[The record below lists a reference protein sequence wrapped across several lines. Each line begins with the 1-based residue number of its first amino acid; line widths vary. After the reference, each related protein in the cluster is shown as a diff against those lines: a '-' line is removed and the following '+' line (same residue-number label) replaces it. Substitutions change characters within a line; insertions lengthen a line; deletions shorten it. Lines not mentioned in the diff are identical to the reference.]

1 MTTEQ
6 ITFKDITLIVQGYYE
21 EGEDEVRYDSDMG
34 GYSGSPSDF
43 HIEFIFVEDSEVNIF
58 DFFGEKD
65 LEEIVLLVIE
75 SIEK

>member
-43 HIEFIFVEDSEVNIF
+43 HIEFIFVEVLGATQGFLLEVILN
-58 DFFGEKD
+58 
-65 LEEIVLLVIE
+65 
-75 SIEK
+75 